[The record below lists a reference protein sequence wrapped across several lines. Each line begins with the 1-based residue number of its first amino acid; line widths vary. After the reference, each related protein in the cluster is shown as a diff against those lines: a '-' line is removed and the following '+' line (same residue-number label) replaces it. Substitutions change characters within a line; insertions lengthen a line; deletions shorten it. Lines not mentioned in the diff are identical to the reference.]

1 MHTDVQ
7 VGFAGLGTMGGH
19 LAGHLHRFSTEKH
32 GRPALVWNRS
42 PDKAMAHAKTHGTVS
57 VGSLSQLQCTIL
69 CLCLPTTSHVEE
81 VLASVPL
88 QPGALVI
95 DMTSGDPEQTRALA
109 SKLAER
115 GIRFV
120 DAPVSGGPTG
130 AEAGTVVSMLGGA
143 PEDVATATEVC
154 GAWSKKVVHCG
165 PVGAGDATKCVNNV
179 LNAAHLLLA
188 TEGMLALKAYG
199 VDPATALEA
208 INGGSG
214 MSLQTQRLP
223 DNVLSRKF
231 AYGFALGLMRKDCGI
246 AGSLVGSQTPSA
258 TLIPEVVKLLGEAEA
273 EFGADADYTQV
284 AQLLEKRV
292 GVQL

>member
-1 MHTDVQ
+1 MCS
-7 VGFAGLGTMGGH
+7 TM
-19 LAGHLHRFSTEKH
+19 AS
-32 GRPALVWNRS
+32 RS
-42 PDKAMAHAKTHGTVS
+42 R
-57 VGSLSQLQCTIL
+57 LF
-69 CLCLPTTSHVEE
+69 
-81 VLASVPL
+81 
-88 QPGALVI
+88 
-95 DMTSGDPEQTRALA
+95 RARIW
-109 SKLAER
+109 SR
-115 GIRFV
+115 
-120 DAPVSGGPTG
+120 TG
-130 AEAGTVVSMLGGA
+130 ARAGTVVSMLGGA

-223 DNVLSRKF
+223 DNVLSRRF